1 MPPHSQRVAVKAR
14 CTRVDAAELTARQ
27 TNAEAGWKFDDD
39 RLPQNSFTV
48 GSDGT
53 KRGGDV
59 AHGDIAVVHLQNQ
72 AFLDIAR
79 GVSKGFERE
88 RRTEC
93 VRSTALTK
101 GNVQSLWSA
110 VKSLKS
116 LASLPDVFSVVQ
128 IHKRKHTCSCAFI

>member
-79 GVSKGFERE
+79 GVSKVFERE

-93 VRSTALTK
+93 VRSTALIK
-101 GNVQSLWSA
+101 GNNKSLWYWR
-110 VKSLKS
+110 KSLKS
-116 LASLPDVFSVVQ
+116 LVLLSDVFSVVQ
-128 IHKRKHTCSCAFI
+128 TNKRKHTHACGFI

>member
-1 MPPHSQRVAVKAR
+1 MPPHSQRVAVKAL

-27 TNAEAGWKFDDD
+27 TNAEAGWKFEYD

-72 AFLDIAR
+72 ASLDITLEPQQRVRAAAKNR
-79 GVSKGFERE
+79 VRAKHCTHQRECAVSLV
-88 RRTEC
+88 C
-93 VRSTALTK
+93 
-101 GNVQSLWSA
+101 
-110 VKSLKS
+110 
-116 LASLPDVFSVVQ
+116 
-128 IHKRKHTCSCAFI
+128 C